1 MPDIFW
7 AQPEDWKKLK
17 TKNLPTPCYLVDFKL
32 LKNNLEILDAVQT
45 ATGAKILMAFKGFAM
60 WSAFPL
66 ARKYL
71 KGIAASSLNE
81 ARLGAEEFKKE
92 VHTFSPAFKEE
103 EFPEI
108 IKYSNHIIFNSFD
121 EWKRFRP
128 LLKKS
133 RKKISA
139 GLRVNPEHREVKV
152 SLYDPSA
159 PYSRLGITRKNF
171 KPKELEGISGLH
183 FHSLCELN
191 ADSLERTLA
200 AFERKFGEFLP
211 KMKWVNFGGGHHI
224 TRPDYNRPLLVK
236 IITRFREKYPHLE
249 VYLEPGEAIALNTG
263 VLVAQVLDIVH
274 NEKNIAIL
282 DTSAAAHMPDTL
294 EMPYRPEIVGAK
306 PAGKYRYTYRLGGLS
321 CLAGDVIGDYSFPK
335 KLNRGDK
342 LIFLDMAH
350 YTMVKNNTFNGINLP
365 SILIKDLKGKIKAIK
380 KFGYLDYKNRLS

>member
-1 MPDIFW
+1 MSDIFW

-32 LKNNLEILDAVQT
+32 LKNNLEILNAIQE

-60 WSAFPL
+60 WSTFPF

-103 EFPEI
+103 EFAEI

-171 KPKELEGISGLH
+171 KPKELEGVSGLH
-183 FHSLCELN
+183 FHALCELN

-263 VLVAQVLDIVH
+263 VLVAQVLDIVK

-282 DTSAAAHMPDTL
+282 DTSAATHMPDTL
-294 EMPYRPEIVGAK
+294 EMPYRPEVVGAK
-306 PAGKYRYTYRLGGLS
+306 PAGKYRYTYRLGGVS

-342 LIFLDMAH
+342 FIFLDMAH

-365 SILIKDLKGKIKAIK
+365 SILIKDLKGKIKTIK

>member
-1 MPDIFW
+1 MADIFW
-7 AQPEDWKKLK
+7 AKPEDWKNLK
-17 TKNLPTPCYLVDFKL
+17 VKSLPTPCYLVDFKL
-32 LKNNLEILDAVQT
+32 LKKNLEILNEVQE

-60 WSAFPL
+60 WSTFPL

-71 KGIAASSLNE
+71 KGIAASSQNE
-81 ARLGAEEFKKE
+81 ARLGAEEFRKE
-92 VHTFSPAFKEE
+92 VHTFSPAFKED
-103 EFPEI
+103 EFAEI
-108 IKYSNHIIFNSFD
+108 MKYSNHIIFNSFE

-128 LLKKS
+128 ALKKS
-133 RKKISA
+133 RKKISV

-159 PYSRLGITRKNF
+159 PYSRLGITKKNF
-171 KPKELEGISGLH
+171 KAKELQGVSGLH
-183 FHSLCELN
+183 FHALCELN
-191 ADSLERTLA
+191 ADSLERTLM

-224 TRPDYNRPLLVK
+224 TRPDYNRKLLVE
-236 IITRFREKYPHLE
+236 IITRFKKKYPHLE

-263 VLVAQVLDIVH
+263 VLVARVLDIVH
-274 NEKNIAIL
+274 NEKRIAIL

-294 EMPYRPEIVGAK
+294 EMPYRPEIAGAR
-306 PAGKYRYTYRLGGLS
+306 PAGKYRYTYRLGGIS

-365 SILIKDLKGKIKAIK
+365 SILIKDLKGKIKSIK
-380 KFGYLDYKNRLS
+380 KFGYEDYKNRLS